1 MAVLG
6 VVFLVIIAV
15 AVLIGL
21 IVAAISLP
29 DIARYR
35 RIRRL

>member
-15 AVLIGL
+15 AVIIGL

>member
-1 MAVLG
+1 MEILG
-6 VVFLVIIAV
+6 VVFLVIIAMV
-15 AVLIGL
+15 VILGL